1 MKTNRIVVI
10 TGAAGGMGTKFV
22 ERFLQNDDVVF
33 AADVQQD
40 GLQKLK
46 NKLDRMDQLHIAMCD
61 ISNEDDCNAIA
72 EIARSKC
79 GRVDVLVNCAGYF
92 PIKPFVEM
100 TSQEWRR
107 VVDINLTG
115 AFLMCKAIYPLM
127 KGLGWGRII
136 NIGSA
141 STFDGVPGQTH
152 YVAAKAGLFGFT
164 RSLARELGDDGITV
178 NIVTPGLTLTPPV
191 RRDTPAELIS
201 SQIKLRAIGRD
212 EQPVDL
218 VGAVFFLASPDAD
231 FISGQTI
238 NVDGGKHML

>member
-1 MKTNRIVVI
+1 MKNNRIVVI

-33 AADVQQD
+33 AADVEAS

-46 NKLDRMDQLHIAMCD
+46 KKLGRADQLHTALCD
-61 ISNEDDCNAIA
+61 ISNEGDCNAIA
-72 EIARSKC
+72 DIARSQY

-164 RSLARELGDDGITV
+164 RSLARELGGDGITV
-178 NIVTPGLTLTPPV
+178 NVVTPGLTLTPPV
-191 RRDTPAELIS
+191 RRDVPAELIS
-201 SQIKLRAIGRD
+201 SQIKLRAIARD
-212 EQPVDL
+212 EQPDDL
-218 VGAVFFLASPDAD
+218 VGAVFFLASSDAN
-231 FISGQTI
+231 FITGQTM